1 MPSRICVIRDCCP
14 PARVSQPGLRH
25 RRTTGGKA
33 IRSVPLRI
41 SSKLARETE
50 MRVTLREDVEAGG
63 RLAVEL
69 GCRPGRRWHHFGGPR
84 FHVPAET
91 AFCWTEVYLDGAAR
105 ADRSPHRR
113 PACRGFRHGRGSGW
127 RTDRRDQAG
136 YPPLRD
142 RRGEGAD
149 PRLQGGRSRAPDHAP
164 LQRHGRTPPAALAH
178 VAARRPVLL
187 FDDLP
192 PGPIAAPPALCTLE
206 ERGPQAIDRRA
217 VGRHVWTWIIHISVH
232 E

>member
-14 PARVSQPGLRH
+14 PARVSQPGSRH

-50 MRVTLREDVEAGG
+50 MRVTHREDVEAGG

-69 GCRPGRRWHHFGGPR
+69 GWPAGAAMASFRGAALPCTRRD
-84 FHVPAET
+84 
-91 AFCWTEVYLDGAAR
+91 CLLLDGGLSRWAAR
-105 ADRSPHRR
+105 ADSSPHRR

-192 PGPIAAPPALCTLE
+192 PGLIAAPPALCTLE

-217 VGRHVWTWIIHISVH
+217 VGRDVWTWIIHISVH